1 MSKDGLKTFPLNR
14 YVVNRDGNGNVLE
27 IVTKELISR
36 RVLGDDLPE
45 PVPNAVADQD
55 STGSDENDI
64 EVSEVSALVLKDSGI
79 SVYDGGFSPYSIQDQ
94 FAAIGTG
101 AMAALGVMYVLE
113 ALEASV
119 SDDKSVQLAVGTSMR
134 VDPMSGGKIAVRT
147 LVGSHKVLY
156 LP

>member
-1 MSKDGLKTFPLNR
+1 MTTIVCNR
-14 YVVNRDGNGNVLE
+14 RHMASDTLLASY
-27 IVTKELISR
+27 TKESVNKIW
-36 RVLGDDLPE
+36 RVGNSLVGIAGVYSECVKFVRWLKE
-45 PVPNAVADQD
+45 P
-55 STGSDENDI
+55 GSIDENDI

-147 LVGSHKVLY
+147 LVGSQKVLY